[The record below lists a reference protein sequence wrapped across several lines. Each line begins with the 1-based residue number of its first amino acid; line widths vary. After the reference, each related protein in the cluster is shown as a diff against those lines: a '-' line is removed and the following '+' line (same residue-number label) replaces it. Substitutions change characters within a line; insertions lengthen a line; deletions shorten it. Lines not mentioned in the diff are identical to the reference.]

1 MKKKSKIYIVTKDGK
16 EVFRG
21 DGWSCYKY
29 VLDNQ
34 PLSTFMAE
42 RNGWRIKKIK
52 ELNFANC

>member
-1 MKKKSKIYIVTKDGK
+1 MKKKSKIYIVTKNGK

-21 DGWSCYKY
+21 NGWACYKY

-42 RNGWRIKKIK
+42 RNGWSIKKIK
-52 ELNFANC
+52 EKE